1 MKILRSVTVK
11 ALVVLAAFT
20 ILCGIL
26 YPLAVTGISQLLFHD
41 KANGSIIEVD
51 GVKYGCEFLGQEFT
65 GKEYMWGRIMSTN
78 TETFTDEKGNA
89 TIYAGPSNKSP
100 ASQDYEKQVKER
112 IAMIQK
118 ANPDAKEEAIPVD
131 LVTNSGSGLDPHIS
145 TAAAK
150 YQVPRIAKER
160 DMQEKEVEKII
171 DKYTTGRFLGIFGE
185 NTVNVLDVNLAL
197 DGILK

>member
-1 MKILRSVTVK
+1 MKILRSVTGK
-11 ALVVLAAFT
+11 ALAVLAAFT

-51 GVKYGCEFLGQEFT
+51 GVKYGCELLGQEFT

-89 TIYAGPSNKSP
+89 TIYAGPSNK
-100 ASQDYEKQVKER
+100 SQDYEKQVKER

-160 DMQEKEVEKII
+160 DMQEEEVEKII
-171 DKYTTGRFLGIFGE
+171 DKYTTARFLGIFGE
-185 NTVNVLDVNLAL
+185 NTVNVLQVNLAL